1 MPLAVRIADNSRA
14 RRPLAASKNPATYSL
29 LRHYRTALHQ
39 LVGNVLR
46 NQFSVTCVQKREV
59 SLWIIFQVWMHVP
72 ATCEECNFFSKT
84 TCYVKQYL
92 LNPKLSHLIHFHFF
106 SNRNKQSERLKK
118 YQLIKISIRL
128 ERKSEKVVNMYRLI
142 ISSIDKIIN

>member
-1 MPLAVRIADNSRA
+1 M
-14 RRPLAASKNPATYSL
+14 
-29 LRHYRTALHQ
+29 
-39 LVGNVLR
+39 
-46 NQFSVTCVQKREV
+46 CVQKREV

-72 ATCEECNFFSKT
+72 ATCEECNFSSKNA
-84 TCYVKQYL
+84 CYLKQYP
-92 LNPKLSHLIHFHFF
+92 LNPKLSHLIHFF

-142 ISSIDKIIN
+142 ISSIDKIINWYYDQLILTNMSTIDIYINDWYFHQLLIKKSIICSTKM

>member
-1 MPLAVRIADNSRA
+1 MLMGRPVFLNRINWDTNYKDCKMTLKLLNSFTKDPNA
-14 RRPLAASKNPATYSL
+14 KQLCP
-29 LRHYRTALHQ
+29 Q

-72 ATCEECNFFSKT
+72 ATCEECNFSSKNA
-84 TCYVKQYL
+84 CYVKQYL

-106 SNRNKQSERLKK
+106 SNRNKQSKRLKK
-118 YQLIKISIRL
+118 YQL
-128 ERKSEKVVNMYRLI
+128 
-142 ISSIDKIIN
+142 D